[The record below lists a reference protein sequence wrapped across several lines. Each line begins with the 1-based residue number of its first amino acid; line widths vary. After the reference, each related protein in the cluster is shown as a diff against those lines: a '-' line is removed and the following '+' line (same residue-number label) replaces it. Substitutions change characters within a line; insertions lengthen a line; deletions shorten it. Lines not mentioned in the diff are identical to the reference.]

1 MRVFLRSTIAGW
13 VGTLLVLTAQAA
25 NGPNPTSPGATAKAE
40 LPAEAA
46 LSLRLAPASSSPLSS
61 LLEGL
66 AALLTGGLLLIG
78 ASRIS
83 RDDATH

>member
-1 MRVFLRSTIAGW
+1 MRIFLRSTIAGL

-25 NGPNPTSPGATAKAE
+25 NGPNPTSPDATTKAE

-46 LSLRLAPASSSPLSS
+46 LSLRLAPASSPLSS

>member
-1 MRVFLRSTIAGW
+1 MRVLPRSTIAGL
-13 VGTLLVLTAQAA
+13 VGTLLALTAQAA
-25 NGPNPTSPGATAKAE
+25 SGPNPTAPRATAEVSVKS
-40 LPAEAA
+40 A
-46 LSLRLAPASSSPLSS
+46 LSLRLAPASSSVSS

-66 AALLTGGLLLIG
+66 AALLTGSLLLIG